1 MHIADGIIATEV
13 CIAADAVSLGVLYA
27 FSRKTEA
34 EDIPRMGFF
43 AAALFVVSL
52 IHFPIAGTSMHLSLF
67 GLAGIALGIR
77 AFPVVFVALLFQ
89 SLIFQ
94 HGGLLTVGLNA
105 INMGSGAMAGW
116 LVWKAGGV
124 PESIRAFA
132 AGFLG
137 VLLAAFLMAIEFQLT
152 GYGRGTIFL
161 VSIYSVAAIIE
172 GMLTMTIVAF
182 FRRVKPEIL
191 EPCS

>member
-13 CIAADAVSLGVLYA
+13 CIVADAVSLGVLYA

-34 EDIPRMGFF
+34 DDIPRMGFF
-43 AAALFVVSL
+43 AAALFIVSL
-52 IHFPIAGTSMHLSLF
+52 IHFPMAGTSIHLSLF

-77 AFPVVFVALLFQ
+77 AFPVIFVALLFQ

-105 INMGSGAMAGW
+105 INMGVGATAGW
-116 LVWKAGGV
+116 LVWKAGGI

-132 AGFLG
+132 AGFLS
-137 VLLAAFLMAIEFQLT
+137 VLLAAFLMALEFQLT
-152 GYGRGTIFL
+152 GYGRGAIFL
-161 VSIYSVAAIIE
+161 AYVYSVAAIIE

-182 FRRVKPEIL
+182 FRRVKSDIL
-191 EPCS
+191 EP

>member
-13 CIAADAVSLGVLYA
+13 CIAADAISLGALYA

-43 AAALFVVSL
+43 AAALFIISL
-52 IHFPIAGTSMHLSLF
+52 IHFPMAGTSIHLSLF

-77 AFPVVFVALLFQ
+77 AFPVIFVALLFQ

-105 INMGSGAMAGW
+105 INMGAGATAGW
-116 LVWKAGGV
+116 LVWKAGGI

-132 AGFLG
+132 AGFLA
-137 VLLAAFLMAIEFQLT
+137 VLLAAFLMALEFQLT
-152 GYGRGTIFL
+152 GYGRGAIFL
-161 VSIYSVAAIIE
+161 AYVYSVAAIIE
-172 GMLTMTIVAF
+172 GMLTLTIVAF
-182 FRRVKPEIL
+182 FRRVKSDIL
-191 EPCS
+191 EP

>member
-13 CIAADAVSLGVLYA
+13 CIAADAISLGALYA

-43 AAALFVVSL
+43 AAALFIISL
-52 IHFPIAGTSMHLSLF
+52 IHFPMAGTSIHLSLF

-77 AFPVVFVALLFQ
+77 AFPVIFVALLFQ

-105 INMGSGAMAGW
+105 INMGAGATAGW
-116 LVWKAGGV
+116 LVWKAGGI

-132 AGFLG
+132 AGFLA
-137 VLLAAFLMAIEFQLT
+137 VLLAAFLMALEFQLT
-152 GYGRGTIFL
+152 GYGRGAIFL
-161 VSIYSVAAIIE
+161 VYVYSVAAIIE
-172 GMLTMTIVAF
+172 GMLTLTIVAF
-182 FRRVKPEIL
+182 FRRVKSDIL
-191 EPCS
+191 EP